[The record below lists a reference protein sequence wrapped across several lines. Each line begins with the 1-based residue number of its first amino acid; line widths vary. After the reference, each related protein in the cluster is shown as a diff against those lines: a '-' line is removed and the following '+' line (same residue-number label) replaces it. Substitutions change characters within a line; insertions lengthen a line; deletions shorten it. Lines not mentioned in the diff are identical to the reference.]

1 MQHYTYI
8 LFSEKKN
15 KYYIGSTSDN
25 LLERLRKH
33 NSNHKGFTGG
43 LGDWKIVYTESS
55 STLSEARIRELQI
68 KKWKSRKKIEELIKN
83 SGVTTFEWTKKLRD
97 LSINF
102 KS

>member
-15 KYYIGSTSDN
+15 KYYTGSTSDN

-83 SGVTTFEWTKKLRD
+83 SQIE
-97 LSINF
+97 
-102 KS
+102 

>member
-1 MQHYTYI
+1 MYKVTFLLTYYHASTYHI

-68 KKWKSRKKIEELIKN
+68 KKWKSEIDFIFYYAKDIRVL
-83 SGVTTFEWTKKLRD
+83 F
-97 LSINF
+97 
-102 KS
+102 

>member
-1 MQHYTYI
+1 MQQYTYI

-43 LGDWKIVYTESS
+43 LGDWKIVYTDSS
-55 STLSEARIRELQI
+55 STLSKARIRELQI

-83 SGVTTFEWTKKLRD
+83 SQIE
-97 LSINF
+97 
-102 KS
+102 